1 MIMEWLRKAPTA
13 VVVTVVVVCGVLG
26 LGVLGAFVTLSVNGV
41 DTTELRQWV
50 QTIGITVILPLLGVN
65 TLASVVGARSSS
77 NAEDNS
83 NGRLESRDKEIA
95 ELRATV
101 QRLRGGSDR

>member
-13 VVVTVVVVCGVLG
+13 VVITVITVCGVLA
-26 LGVLGAFVTLSVNGV
+26 LGVLGAFVLLSINDV
-41 DTTELRQWV
+41 DTTDLRQWV
-50 QTIGITVILPLLGVN
+50 QTIGISVILPLLGVN

-83 NGRLESRDKEIA
+83 NGRLESRDREIA
-95 ELRATV
+95 ELRAQV